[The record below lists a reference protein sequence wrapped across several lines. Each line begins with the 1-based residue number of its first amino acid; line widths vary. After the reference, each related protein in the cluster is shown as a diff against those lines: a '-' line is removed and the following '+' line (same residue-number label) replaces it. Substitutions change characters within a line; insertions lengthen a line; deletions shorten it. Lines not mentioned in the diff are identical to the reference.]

1 MHHSRCSVPG
11 RTHAHTIA
19 HETLHGVE
27 RDGAKQALGLQAK
40 KARRLSRTLLRGG
53 CDDQM
58 ILQLHR
64 SGTRTPD
71 LVPTV
76 LAALSPALRVSPQT
90 SEPVYAGTELLASV
104 SFLARTMSSPDD
116 NASPAAAGIEE
127 AKAAPQE
134 PLAPESIAELP
145 DDAVGQLEST

>member
-1 MHHSRCSVPG
+1 MN
-11 RTHAHTIA
+11 
-19 HETLHGVE
+19 
-27 RDGAKQALGLQAK
+27 
-40 KARRLSRTLLRGG
+40 
-53 CDDQM
+53 
-58 ILQLHR
+58 LQLHR

-76 LAALSPALRVSPQT
+76 LAALSPALRFSPQP
-90 SEPVYAGTELLASV
+90 SEPVSAGTELFAPV